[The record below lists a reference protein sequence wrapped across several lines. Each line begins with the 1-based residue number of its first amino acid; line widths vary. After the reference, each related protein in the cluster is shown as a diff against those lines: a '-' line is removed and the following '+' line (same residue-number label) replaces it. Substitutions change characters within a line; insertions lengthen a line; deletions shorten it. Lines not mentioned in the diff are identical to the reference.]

1 MDLKKPQQIAITN
14 AILASSG
21 QRLSNYLL
29 DMIIYN
35 VINVLPLAIGW
46 LLYSFLGNEELYF
59 WLEGL
64 NPVVDFLISYIIIV
78 IYYTILESLT
88 GRSVAKY
95 ITNTKV
101 LMADGSTPTSSDIFK
116 RSLCRLIP
124 FDQLSFLG
132 TIPKGWHDTIS
143 KTVVVDLK
151 KYGLELEMRDAI
163 NEIGQE

>member
-14 AILASSG
+14 AMLASSG

-35 VINVLPLAIGW
+35 MINVLPLAIGW

-59 WLEGL
+59 WLEGI
-64 NPVVDFLISYIIIV
+64 NPVVDFLISYIIVV

-124 FDQLSFLG
+124 LDQLSFLG

>member
-1 MDLKKPQQIAITN
+1 MDLKKPRQIAITN

-59 WLEGL
+59 WLEGI
-64 NPVVDFLISYIIIV
+64 NPVVDFLISYIIVV

-101 LMADGSTPTSSDIFK
+101 LMADGSTPTASDIFK

-151 KYGLELEMRDAI
+151 KYSLELEMRDAI

>member
-1 MDLKKPQQIAITN
+1 MEFKKSKQIAITN
-14 AILASSG
+14 AMLASSG
-21 QRLSNYLL
+21 QRLGNYIL

-35 VINVLPLAIGW
+35 MINVFPVAIAW
-46 LLYSFLGNEELYF
+46 VLFTFLGEQDLYF
-59 WLEGL
+59 WLENI

-78 IYYTILESLT
+78 IYYSILESLT

-95 ITNTKV
+95 MTNTKV
-101 LMADGSTPTSSDIFK
+101 FMADGSTPSSSVIIK
-116 RSLCRLIP
+116 RSFCRLIP

-132 TIPKGWHDTIS
+132 TIPRGWHDTIS

-151 KYGLELEMRDAI
+151 KYNQELEMQDSI

>member
-1 MDLKKPQQIAITN
+1 MEFKKPKQIDITN
-14 AILASSG
+14 VMLASSG
-21 QRLSNYLL
+21 QRLGNYFL

-35 VINVLPLAIGW
+35 MINVIPVAIGW
-46 LLYSFLGNEELYF
+46 VLYYFLGEEELIF
-59 WLEGL
+59 WLEDI
-64 NPVVDFLISYIIIV
+64 NPIADFLISYVIVV
-78 IYYTILESLT
+78 IYYTVLESLT

-132 TIPKGWHDTIS
+132 TIPRGWHDTIS

-151 KYGLELEMRDAI
+151 KYNQELEMQDSI

>member
-1 MDLKKPQQIAITN
+1 MEFKKPKQIDITN
-14 AILASSG
+14 VMLASSG
-21 QRLSNYLL
+21 QRLGNYFL

-35 VINVLPLAIGW
+35 MINVISVAIGW
-46 LLYSFLGNEELYF
+46 VLYYFLGEEELIF
-59 WLEGL
+59 WLEDI
-64 NPVVDFLISYIIIV
+64 NPIADFLISYVIVV
-78 IYYTILESLT
+78 IYYTVLESLT

-132 TIPKGWHDTIS
+132 TIPRGWHDTIS

-151 KYGLELEMRDAI
+151 KYNQELEMQDSI